1 MEGLQGGRA
10 VGVLVGVEAGAA
22 EDGGGEAQQP
32 RLDEGELAQRED
44 EEEEAAEDEGPEQVG
59 LGGDQDPL
67 GHVLEQQHQP
77 RPHTLHTQI
86 DNINMGH
93 SATEPMFTCAR
104 SGIIVT
110 TGTGTTLPVL
120 LEAASSMIPI
130 VAVC

>member
-10 VGVLVGVEAGAA
+10 VGVLLGVEAGAA

-32 RLDEGELAQRED
+32 RLDQGELPQRED
-44 EEEEAAEDEGPEQVG
+44 EEEEAAEDEGPQQVG
-59 LGGDQDPL
+59 LGGDEDPL

-86 DNINMGH
+86 DNIDMD
-93 SATEPMFTCAR
+93 TEPIVTCAK

-110 TGTGTTLPVL
+110 TGTGTTFPVL
-120 LEAASSMIPI
+120 FEAASSMIPI

>member
-86 DNINMGH
+86 DNINKDTVRLSQCSPAPG
-93 SATEPMFTCAR
+93 
-104 SGIIVT
+104 
-110 TGTGTTLPVL
+110 
-120 LEAASSMIPI
+120 AASSSPQ
-130 VAVC
+130 ARAPHYRSCWRRPLP